1 MVSGCCCCQISLISI
16 AVVNIKRVK
25 NLKKGRPGN
34 GWVLYWMSRDQRV
47 HDNWA
52 LAYAIEIAENEE
64 RPVMVIFNL
73 VDNFLESTWRQYDFL
88 LKGLRKVESLLTSL
102 NIPFMVL
109 MGDPIT
115 TIPQFIRQYRIS
127 RMVVDFDPLKIKQ
140 RWQKEVIQQVDIA
153 VDEVDAH
160 NIVPCRLVSDREEYA
175 ASTFRPKITRLLPEF
190 LDEFPPLIRQHESFH
205 TQRINWEAIAISL
218 KTNHSVRPV
227 EWLTPGEKGA
237 SAVLDKFR
245 EGSIQ
250 VYADKRNDPNE
261 KHVSGLS
268 PYLHYGHISAQRI
281 ALEIIKNLPR
291 NEHTEAFLE
300 ELIIRRELSD
310 NFCFYNHG
318 YDNISS
324 FRPWALKTLND
335 HRNDPREYVY
345 SAEQF
350 EKALTHDSLWNAAQM
365 QMVYTGTMPG
375 YLRMYWAKKIL
386 EWSASPEEALQIAIM
401 LNDRYQLDGRDPNG
415 YTGCAW
421 SIGGVHDR
429 AWGERSVFGK
439 IRYMNRKG
447 CERKFDVNRYVTRIN
462 KLARNQP
469 KPLSSP

>member
-1 MVSGCCCCQISLISI
+1 M
-16 AVVNIKRVK
+16 VNIKRVR

-52 LAYAIEIAENEE
+52 LSYAIEVAENED
-64 RPVMVIFNL
+64 RPVVVVFNL
-73 VDNFLESTWRQYDFL
+73 VEEFLGSTWRQYDFMI
-88 LKGLRKVESLLTSL
+88 KGLRKVESGLAAL
-102 NIPFMVL
+102 NIPFMIVL
-109 MGDPIT
+109 GDPEIN
-115 TIPQFIRQYRIS
+115 IPQFIKLHHIS
-127 RMVVDFDPLKIKQ
+127 RLIIDFDPLKIKQ
-140 RWQKEVIQQVDIA
+140 QWQKEVIRQIDIP

-160 NIVPCRLVSDREEYA
+160 NIVPCRIASDKEEYA

-190 LDEFPPLIRQHESFH
+190 LDEFPPLVRQHESFNKH
-205 TQRINWEAIAISL
+205 RINWEVVTITL
-218 KTNHSVRPV
+218 QTDHSVRPV

-237 SAVLDKFR
+237 RAVFDKFL
-245 EGSIQ
+245 ETSIDI
-250 VYADKRNDPNE
+250 YAHKRNDPNE

-281 ALEIIKNLPR
+281 ALDILKNLPR
-291 NEHTEAFLE
+291 TEHTEAFLE
-300 ELIIRRELSD
+300 ELIVRRELSD

-324 FRPWALKTLND
+324 FRSWAFKTLSD
-335 HRNDPREYVY
+335 HRNDQREYVY
-345 SAEQF
+345 SVSEF
-350 EKALTHDSLWNAAQM
+350 ENALTHDPLWNAAQK

-386 EWSASPEEALQIAIM
+386 EWSASPEEALQIALK

-429 AWGERSVFGK
+429 AWGERKVFGK

-447 CERKFDVNRYVTRIN
+447 CDRKFDTERYISRIN
-462 KLARNQP
+462 TLVRN
-469 KPLSSP
+469 LSKTPSPR